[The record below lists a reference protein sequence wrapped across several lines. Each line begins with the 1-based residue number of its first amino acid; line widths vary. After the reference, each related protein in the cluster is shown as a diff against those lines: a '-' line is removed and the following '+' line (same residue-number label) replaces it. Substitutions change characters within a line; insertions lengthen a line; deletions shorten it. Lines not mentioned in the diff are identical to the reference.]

1 MARPFILL
9 GDKTDHGGVVI
20 TASGNTSTNGKGIA
34 CVGDRVTCPRSG
46 HGGTTVIVTGDR
58 NVIIDGRAAAR
69 HGDKTACGATLLSSQ
84 GVTGSA

>member
-1 MARPFILL
+1 MTRPFIVL

-20 TASGNTSTNGKGIA
+20 SASGNTGTNGKGIA
-34 CVGDRVTCPRSG
+34 CVGDRVTCPRNG
-46 HGGTTVIVTGDR
+46 HGGTTVIVTGDPT
-58 NVIIDGRAAAR
+58 VVIDGRMAAR